1 MIYGMSAEAA
11 GAPGS
16 PSTPTPTGASSPED
30 EGALNGPGDEE
41 AAPAGPALFGLHAQV
56 LDQIGLAIAGGSL
69 AAGTVLLIDDLVE
82 RYAVSR
88 SVVREAL
95 RVLSSMGMVAS
106 RRRVGTQILS
116 ASEWN
121 VYDPQV
127 IRWRLASQGRLGQLR
142 SITELR
148 GAVEPEAAR
157 LAAERA
163 TPGDASTLVGLA
175 ARMWAAGQGEDE
187 EEFLAL
193 DIEFH
198 RIVLA
203 SSGNEMFLKLHE
215 LVAEVLTG
223 RHHYGLM
230 PHHPHEE
237 ALQLH
242 ADVASAIQRHDGDRA
257 REAMLRIMEQA
268 MDEMKTLWAQTGEH
282 TTP

>member
-1 MIYGMSAEAA
+1 MTE
-11 GAPGS
+11 P
-16 PSTPTPTGASSPED
+16 
-30 EGALNGPGDEE
+30 
-41 AAPAGPALFGLHAQV
+41 APALPGGTPASAVPAATDPADGNGSSGLTGLHAQV
-56 LDQIGLAIAGGSL
+56 LDQIGLSICGGEL
-69 AAGTVLLIDDLVE
+69 RPGAVLYIDDLVE
-82 RYAVSR
+82 KHAVSR
-88 SVVREAL
+88 SVVREVL

-106 RRRVGTQILS
+106 RRRIGTIIQPSS
-116 ASEWN
+116 AWN

-127 IRWRLASQGRLGQLR
+127 IRWRLASEGRLGQLR

-198 RIVLA
+198 RLVLA

-257 REAMLRIMEQA
+257 RAAMLRIMEQA
-268 MDEMKTLWAQTGEH
+268 MDEMKALWAQADEH
-282 TTP
+282 PPADA